1 MSRVCRYSCSHRVIF
16 CHLTLSNLN
25 FGGTQT
31 FDLRQIWKNGIV
43 FYAFYNVMDSYWHF
57 VIYFNNG
64 HKYIKWLLFI
74 VDYLQIM
81 TFPSRYSVTDAIHN
95 TGSSTIYL
103 WQLPSYWKGFGN
115 SFVSTLV
122 SDFNQWRWSASIY
135 YEKEITDIILKM
147 KNRNSL
153 YVQGKSTSRSFLSKS
168 TASNCTT

>member
-1 MSRVCRYSCSHRVIF
+1 MWRVCRYYCLYKVIF
-16 CHLTLSNLN
+16 CNLTLSNSN
-25 FGGTQT
+25 FDGTHT
-31 FDLRQIWKNGIV
+31 FHLRQIWKDDIV

-57 VIYFNNG
+57 VIYFKNG

-74 VDYLQIM
+74 EDYLQIM

-122 SDFNQWRWSASIY
+122 SDFNQWRWSASIC
-135 YEKEITDIILKM
+135 YEQEITFNILKM
-147 KNRNSL
+147 KNKNSL
-153 YVQGKSTSRSFLSKS
+153 YVQGKCISRSFLSKY

>member
-31 FDLRQIWKNGIV
+31 FDLRQICKNGIV
-43 FYAFYNVMDSYWHF
+43 FYAFHNVMDSYWHF

-81 TFPSRYSVTDAIHN
+81 TFPLKILCYRCDTQYRFFHYLSLTVT
-95 TGSSTIYL
+95 L
-103 WQLPSYWKGFGN
+103 VLKRFGN

-122 SDFNQWRWSASIY
+122 SDFNQSTWSASIY
-135 YEKEITDIILKM
+135 YEQEIAFINLKM
-147 KNRNSL
+147 KNKNSL
-153 YVQGKSTSRSFLSKS
+153 YV
-168 TASNCTT
+168 